1 MMTTEISLMQINK
14 LMDITKANINVN
26 DYNVV
31 FVNLTSI
38 LNTLFYESIMDELKE
53 IKNDKKEVLFFCF
66 SSLFYASFQN
76 FI

>member
-1 MMTTEISLMQINK
+1 MMTTEISLMQMNK

-38 LNTLFYESIMDELKE
+38 LNTLFYESIM
-53 IKNDKKEVLFFCF
+53 EVFHL
-66 SSLFYASFQN
+66 
-76 FI
+76 